1 MGRSIELIGIAAV
14 ALATPPRLCVLT
26 GLRLPSYFLI
36 PFGVATHPKT
46 GAPWHL
52 PKLPTQ
58 AVSKPGNDEIS
69 RVTPERNQPSPPESD
84 VALKT
89 LNSPSRTLSST
100 HFLASR
106 QVLAHVSGLTPSKY
120 KRLMPYRW
128 RQDPSVKL
136 PDIIWREDM
145 DVLVLEILRR
155 NLSKTLSYLASRP
168 AAYIAPCKSYD
179 GINNHAQVAAVLWLN
194 KDTDTPIND
203 ESPSGD
209 TIAFDGRETGP
220 PTYAMHYYKSQYIAC
235 YNLAALL
242 GPIELSALQE
252 TRPNHYSDQLALI
265 KLKRNTVKVQLEL
278 WKLLGYIVQ
287 DGQSA

>member
-1 MGRSIELIGIAAV
+1 MGRSIKLIGIAAV

-58 AVSKPGNDEIS
+58 AVSEPGNDEIS
-69 RVTPERNQPSPPESD
+69 RVTPEGNQPSPGESD

-89 LNSPSRTLSST
+89 LKSPTRTLSST
-100 HFLASR
+100 HFLASH

-145 DVLVLEILRR
+145 DVFVLEILRR
-155 NLSKTLSYLASRP
+155 NLSKTLSYLASRA
-168 AAYIAPCKSYD
+168 AAYIAPCKSYE

-194 KDTDTPIND
+194 EDADTPIND
-203 ESPSGD
+203 ESPNGD
-209 TIAFDGRETGP
+209 AIASGP
-220 PTYAMHYYKSQYIAC
+220 PTYAMHYYKSQYIPC
-235 YNLAALL
+235 YNLATLL
-242 GPIELSALQE
+242 GPTELSALQE
-252 TRPNHYSDQLALI
+252 TRPNHYSDQFAVI

-287 DGQSA
+287 DGKSA